1 VALKAAEV
9 CGAIIGS
16 SVPRGSGDRIRAAT
30 GRSCGKAADEIGVCR
45 DESRCF
51 VAYLR
56 DTTREESPM
65 NAPRQPRTNSS
76 TEYKDAVFGV
86 VALLLG
92 VLVAA
97 LSVFALLMWLDARD
111 NNNSSSRT
119 ATTMPGMD
127 ASGSANLGA
136 LTSYA
141 DAAPAN
147 ADELATAH
155 KPYPAELPAPYPGA
169 VADVHLIL
177 TDRTVDIA
185 PGVTYSAWAWAGGA
199 PGPIIH
205 VRQGQ
210 LVKITLTNN
219 GAIPHSVDFHAARIA
234 PNRAFADVFP
244 GKSVSYT
251 FRANDPGV
259 FMYHCGTKPVLMH
272 IANGMYG
279 AIVVEP
285 KPGVLPKADKNYVL
299 VASEWYLDSDGLGK
313 PASFNMAKAHA
324 RQPDWMT
331 FNGYAGQYVKH
342 PLTAKPGELVR
353 FWVVDAGPS
362 LDTDF
367 HIVGTILNTA
377 YAFGDM
383 DPADALHNVQTV
395 TVPAGGGGVFDVK
408 IDEPG
413 LYPFVSHAFAAV
425 DQGQVGLLNV
435 GNVKGTMTH

>member
-1 VALKAAEV
+1 MATYSSHRPQAPGSDSGTFWMVA
-9 CGAIIGS
+9 
-16 SVPRGSGDRIRAAT
+16 
-30 GRSCGKAADEIGVCR
+30 
-45 DESRCF
+45 
-51 VAYLR
+51 
-56 DTTREESPM
+56 
-65 NAPRQPRTNSS
+65 
-76 TEYKDAVFGV
+76 
-86 VALLLG
+86 ALLLG
-92 VLVAA
+92 LGIAVIGFFAVMMWADNRDTHDATPTAATSGMADVPGVA
-97 LSVFALLMWLDARD
+97 
-111 NNNSSSRT
+111 SS
-119 ATTMPGMD
+119 AT
-127 ASGSANLGA
+127 GA
-136 LTSYA
+136 LQSGALQSYA
-141 DAAPAN
+141 DAAPPN

-155 KPYPAELPAPYPGA
+155 KPYPAALPPAPAGP
-169 VADVHLIL
+169 VANVDLKL
-177 TDRTVDIA
+177 TDIKVQIA
-185 PGVTYSAWAWAGGA
+185 PGVTYAAWAWSKGA
-199 PGPIIH
+199 PGPVIH

-210 LVKITLTNN
+210 QVKITLTNN

-234 PNRAFADVFP
+234 PDKAFTDVLP

-251 FRANDPGV
+251 FRANDAGV

-285 KPGVLPKADKNYVL
+285 KPGVLPKADKEYVL
-299 VASEWYLDSDGLGK
+299 VASEWYLDSDGLSK
-313 PASFNMAKAHA
+313 PAQFNMAKAHA

-342 PLTAKPGELVR
+342 PLTADPGDLVR

-377 YAFGDM
+377 YPFGDM
-383 DPADALHNVQTV
+383 NPADALHNVQTV

-408 IDEPG
+408 IDQPG

-435 GNVKGTMTH
+435 GNVHGTMSH

>member
-1 VALKAAEV
+1 MSSSGYADDRGARDPGLAGAAAVLLGILVAVLGFFALMMWAD
-9 CGAIIGS
+9 A
-16 SVPRGSGDRIRAAT
+16 RHARDDADRAAASAT
-30 GRSCGKAADEIGVCR
+30 GS
-45 DESRCF
+45 
-51 VAYLR
+51 
-56 DTTREESPM
+56 
-65 NAPRQPRTNSS
+65 
-76 TEYKDAVFGV
+76 
-86 VALLLG
+86 
-92 VLVAA
+92 
-97 LSVFALLMWLDARD
+97 
-111 NNNSSSRT
+111 
-119 ATTMPGMD
+119 MPGMD
-127 ASGSANLGA
+127 MSSSASAGS

-141 DAAPAN
+141 GAAPAN

-155 KPYPAELPAPYPGA
+155 RPYPATLPAAPPAGT
-169 VADVHLIL
+169 VADVNLKL
-177 TDRTVDIA
+177 TDLTVQIA
-185 PGVTYSAWAWAGGA
+185 PGVKYSAWAWAGGA
-199 PGPIIH
+199 PGPVIH
-205 VRQGQ
+205 VHQGQ
-210 LVKITLTNN
+210 MVRITLTNN

-234 PNRAFADVFP
+234 PDKAFTDVMP
-244 GKSVSYT
+244 GQSVSYT

-285 KPGVLPKADKNYVL
+285 RAGTLPKADRNYVL
-299 VASEWYLDSDGLGK
+299 VASEWYLSSNGLDE
-313 PASFNMAKAHA
+313 PAVFDMAKAHA

-367 HIVGTILNTA
+367 HIVGTILDTA

-383 DPADALHNVQTV
+383 RPEDALHDVQTV

-408 IDEPG
+408 INRPG

-425 DQGQVGLLNV
+425 DQGQVGLLKV
-435 GNVKGTMTH
+435 GNVHGTMSH

>member
-1 VALKAAEV
+1 MSSSSYATNKAGTDELSLKGAL
-9 CGAIIGS
+9 
-16 SVPRGSGDRIRAAT
+16 
-30 GRSCGKAADEIGVCR
+30 
-45 DESRCF
+45 
-51 VAYLR
+51 
-56 DTTREESPM
+56 
-65 NAPRQPRTNSS
+65 
-76 TEYKDAVFGV
+76 FGV
-86 VALLLG
+86 VTLLLG
-92 VLVAA
+92 ILVAV
-97 LSVFALLMWLDARD
+97 LGVFALLMWLDARD
-111 NNNSSSRT
+111 ARHSD
-119 ATTMPGMD
+119 APAAAAAMPGMD
-127 ASGSANLGA
+127 MTASADLGSLMSFAG
-136 LTSYA
+136 
-141 DAAPAN
+141 AAPAN
-147 ADELATAH
+147 AAALAAAH
-155 KPYPAELPAPYPGA
+155 HAYPAALPAAPAGA
-169 VADVHLIL
+169 VADVHLVL
-177 TDRTVDIA
+177 TDIDVQIA
-185 PGVTYSAWAWAGGA
+185 PGITYKAWAWAGGA
-199 PGPIIH
+199 PGPVIH

-219 GAIPHSVDFHAARIA
+219 GAIPHSVDFHAARVA
-234 PNRAFADVFP
+234 PNVAFGDVLP

-285 KPGVLPKADKNYVL
+285 KPGVLPQADENYVL

-313 PASFNMAKAHA
+313 PAQFNMSKAHA

-331 FNGYAGQYVKH
+331 FNGYSGQYVTH
-342 PLTAKPGELVR
+342 PLTANPGDLVR

-367 HIVGTILNTA
+367 HIVGTILDTA

-383 DPADALHNVQTV
+383 RPADALHGVQTV

-435 GNVKGTMTH
+435 GNVKGTMSH